1 MLHPLFVFFIGVLFS
16 LSVTANDPFDKTQ
29 RGTTA
34 SNASLKDTTSVIQC
48 YKGTE
53 AIFPS
58 TAFNQIRIV
67 GVLQH
72 QKDWQLLLLADN
84 QVNLAQQGDF
94 VAAENLK
101 IEHTGKQEIRFL
113 RWDNPQNCELSTT
126 LNIKF

>member
-1 MLHPLFVFFIGVLFS
+1 MFPPLFFFFIGVLFG
-16 LSVTANDPFDKTQ
+16 LSVAANDPFDKTQ

-34 SNASLKDTTSVIQC
+34 SNASLKDITIVTPC
-48 YKGTE
+48 HKGTE

-58 TAFNQIRIV
+58 IAFNQISIV

-94 VAAENLK
+94 VAAESLK
-101 IEHTGKQEIRFL
+101 IEHIGKQEIRFL

>member
-34 SNASLKDTTSVIQC
+34 SNASLKDTTRVIQC

-72 QKDWQLLLLADN
+72 QKDWQLLLLTDN

-94 VAAENLK
+94 VAAESLK
-101 IEHTGKQEIRFL
+101 IEHIGKQEIRFL